1 MAKKAKG
8 EHCHTEDHHEH
19 HCSMSAMKSTGYAD
33 LDKLLLNEED
43 LIFEIE
49 LLKVDQAGEYKKETW
64 QMDANEKLTAVPKLK
79 EEGNKFYSQ
88 KQYKEAAE
96 KYSVALG
103 CLEQLCLRE
112 KPGDEAW
119 TELDRMKIPLLL
131 NFSQCKLLSGDFY
144 EVIEHTTSVLDKDK
158 DNVKALYRRAKA
170 HVGCWNPA
178 EAREDLNR
186 VAMLDPAMKKVI
198 KRELEELD
206 KLIQQ
211 HDAENRKKLQGLFS

>member
-1 MAKKAKG
+1 
-8 EHCHTEDHHEH
+8 
-19 HCSMSAMKSTGYAD
+19 MKSTGYPD
-33 LDKLLLNEED
+33 LDKLLLNDQD
-43 LIFEIE
+43 LTFEIE
-49 LLKVDQAGEYKKETW
+49 LLKVDQPGEYKKETW
-64 QMDANEKLTAVPKLK
+64 QMDVGEKLSAVPRMR
-79 EEGNKFYSQ
+79 EEGNELYKQ
-88 KQYKEAAE
+88 KNYKEAAE

-144 EVIEHTTSVLDKDK
+144 EVIEHTTTVLEKDK

-178 EAREDLNR
+178 EAKEDFNR
-186 VAMLDPAMKKVI
+186 VAQLDPTMKKVI
-198 KRELEELD
+198 RKELEELD
-206 KLIQQ
+206 VIIQQ
-211 HDAENRKKLQGLFS
+211 HEAEKRKKLQGLFKWHYVFATVSDNWF